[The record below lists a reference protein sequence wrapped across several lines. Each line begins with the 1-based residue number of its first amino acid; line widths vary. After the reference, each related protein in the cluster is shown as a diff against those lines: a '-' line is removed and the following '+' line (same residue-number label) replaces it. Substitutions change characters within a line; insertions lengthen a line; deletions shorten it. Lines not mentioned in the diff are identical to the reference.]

1 MAARL
6 QEEKTVKCAICKHGE
21 TVPGL
26 ATLTLTR
33 DAMTLVVRDVPAS
46 VCDNCGEE
54 YVESEITARLL
65 ETAERAAKNG
75 VQVEVRNYT
84 AA

>member
-1 MAARL
+1 MM
-6 QEEKTVKCAICKHGE
+6 KCILCKHGE
-21 TVPGL
+21 TNPGF
-26 ATLTLTR
+26 ATVTLTR
-33 DAMTLVVRDVPAS
+33 DAMTLIVKDVPAS

-65 ETAERAAKNG
+65 QTAENAARDG
-75 VQVEVRNYT
+75 VQVEVRSYT

>member
-1 MAARL
+1 M
-6 QEEKTVKCAICKHGE
+6 
-21 TVPGL
+21 

-33 DAMTLVVRDVPAS
+33 DAMTLVVKDVPAS

-54 YVESEITARLL
+54 YVDSEITASLL
-65 ETAERAAKNG
+65 DSAEEAAMNG
-75 VQVEVRNYT
+75 VQIEVRSYT

>member
-1 MAARL
+1 MATRL
-6 QEEKTVKCAICKHGE
+6 QEEETVKCVICKHGE
-21 TVPGL
+21 TAPGF
-26 ATLTLTR
+26 ATLTLTH

-65 ETAERAAKNG
+65 EAAERAAKSG
-75 VQVEVRNYT
+75 VQVEVRSYT

>member
-1 MAARL
+1 M
-6 QEEKTVKCAICKHGE
+6 KCVICKYGE
-21 TVPGL
+21 TAPGF

-33 DAMTLVVRDVPAS
+33 NAMTLVVRDVPAS

-54 YVESEITARLL
+54 YVESEITERLL
-65 ETAERAAKNG
+65 ETAEHAARNG
-75 VQVEVRNYT
+75 VQVEVRSYT

>member
-1 MAARL
+1 MATRL
-6 QEEKTVKCAICKHGE
+6 QEEETVKCVICKHGE
-21 TVPGL
+21 TVPGF
-26 ATLTLTR
+26 ATLTLTH

-46 VCDNCGEE
+46 VCENCGEE
-54 YVESEITARLL
+54 YVESKITARLL

-75 VQVEVRNYT
+75 VQVEVRSYT

>member
-1 MAARL
+1 M
-6 QEEKTVKCAICKHGE
+6 
-21 TVPGL
+21 
-26 ATLTLTR
+26 TR
-33 DAMTLVVRDVPAS
+33 DATTLVVKDVPAS

-65 ETAERAAKNG
+65 ETAENAVRDG
-75 VQVEVRNYT
+75 VQVEVRSYT

>member
-1 MAARL
+1 MECILCR
-6 QEEKTVKCAICKHGE
+6 HGE
-21 TVPGL
+21 TKSGF
-26 ATLTLTR
+26 ATVTLTR
-33 DAMTLVVRDVPAS
+33 DAMTLIVKDVPAS

-65 ETAERAAKNG
+65 ETAENAARDG
-75 VQVEVRNYT
+75 VQVEVRTYT

>member
-1 MAARL
+1 MNCIL
-6 QEEKTVKCAICKHGE
+6 CKHGE
-21 TVPGL
+21 TRPGF
-26 ATLTLTR
+26 ATVTLTR
-33 DAMTLVVRDVPAS
+33 DSMTLIVKDVPAS

-65 ETAERAAKNG
+65 ETAENAAKDG
-75 VQVEVRNYT
+75 VEVAVRSYT

>member
-1 MAARL
+1 MM
-6 QEEKTVKCAICKHGE
+6 KCILCKHGE
-21 TVPGL
+21 TQLGL
-26 ATLTLTR
+26 ATVTLTR
-33 DAMTLVVRDVPAS
+33 DAMTLIVKDVPAS

-65 ETAERAAKNG
+65 ETAENAARDG
-75 VQVEVRNYT
+75 VQVEVRSYT

>member
-1 MAARL
+1 MAAGF
-6 QEEKTVKCAICKHGE
+6 QKEKTLTCVLCKHGE
-21 TVPGL
+21 TAPGL

-33 DAMTLVVRDVPAS
+33 DTMTLVVRDVPAS

-54 YVESEITARLL
+54 YVDSEITAHLL
-65 ETAERAAKNG
+65 QAAEDAAKNG
-75 VQVEVRNYT
+75 VQVEVRSYT

>member
-1 MAARL
+1 M
-6 QEEKTVKCAICKHGE
+6 KCILCRHGE
-21 TVPGL
+21 TQPGF
-26 ATLTLTR
+26 ATVTLTR
-33 DAMTLVVRDVPAS
+33 DAMTLVVKDVPAS

-65 ETAERAAKNG
+65 ETAENAAREG

>member
-1 MAARL
+1 MM
-6 QEEKTVKCAICKHGE
+6 KCILCKHGE
-21 TVPGL
+21 TNPGS
-26 ATLTLTR
+26 ATVTLTR
-33 DAMTLVVRDVPAS
+33 DDMTLIVKDVPAS

-65 ETAERAAKNG
+65 ETAESAARDG
-75 VQVEVRNYT
+75 VQVEVRTYT

>member
-1 MAARL
+1 M
-6 QEEKTVKCAICKHGE
+6 KCVICRYGE
-21 TVPGL
+21 TAPGF

-33 DAMTLVVRDVPAS
+33 NAMTLVVRDVPAS

-54 YVESEITARLL
+54 YVESEITERLL
-65 ETAERAAKNG
+65 ETAEHAARNG
-75 VQVEVRNYT
+75 VQVEVRSYT